1 MRDDLAQLT
10 DQYLSKKGRKKRRD
24 FERHWSTARSE
35 LEDILSAEETV
46 RHLEYIPN
54 GYLVL
59 TSRRLLFTG
68 SGDFSIP
75 TSDIVSSSVEA
86 AYQSSKVRVTLR
98 SGKTRRFEFWQD
110 QDRACATRAR
120 GRGRCVGRRP

>member
-75 TSDIVSSSVEA
+75 TSDIVSSGVEA

-98 SGKTRRFEFWQD
+98 SGKTMRFEFWQD
-110 QDRACATRAR
+110 KDGAIEFNEALKPIILRK
-120 GRGRCVGRRP
+120 